1 MFDHFSIIAP
11 IYERLIP
18 PPDPELLR
26 KMVQLT
32 PDSIVLDAAGGTGR
46 VSVLYAAEV
55 QRIVVCDT
63 SEGMLKEAENRGLE
77 TVQAAVEQLP
87 FKDEEFDVIF
97 LVDAFH
103 HLQDQRKALK
113 ELLRVLK
120 PTGAIIIEEPDI
132 RIPLIKIVAF
142 LEKIFLMRS
151 HFVSVEQLSSW
162 ITDSTASSTI
172 IHQDNLRVWLSI
184 KKS

>member
-18 PPDPELLR
+18 PPDPELLQ
-26 KMVQLT
+26 KMVRLT
-32 PDSIVLDAAGGTGR
+32 PESVVLDAAGGTGR
-46 VSVLYAAEV
+46 IAALYASEV

-63 SEGMLKEAENRGLE
+63 SSGMLKEAKARGLE
-77 TVQAAVEQLP
+77 TVQSAIEELP
-87 FKDEEFDVIF
+87 FDDEEFDVIF

-103 HLQDQRKALK
+103 HLQNQRMALK

-120 PTGAIIIEEPDI
+120 PTGTIIIEEPDI
-132 RIPLIKIVAF
+132 RIPVIKIIAF
-142 LEKIFLMRS
+142 LEKLFLMRS
-151 HFVSVEQLSSW
+151 HFVPVEQMISW
-162 ITDSTASSTI
+162 ISESSGKSVIT
-172 IHQDNLRVWLSI
+172 HQDDFRVWLSI